1 MLTVSKPKVVSFAYL
16 NDENSLTF
24 IGRYGEI
31 LLDQY
36 IDEFLEVLKHCNGV
50 NTVQEIQHFVR
61 HIEPSLFE
69 QIIQFLFQQELVI
82 DSKELFVQF
91 HQDSANP
98 MPYRQELSPQEI
110 NQIQSSFQSRHNLIV
125 TDINFALTEKSRLH
139 NLLIGRRTTRDFLDV
154 SIPLT
159 QIAGLFEVMTQV
171 DNYDAT
177 PSAGGLYP
185 LNIYLASFKEDGSL
199 KRGLYQY
206 IPPKKALVCLQ
217 NDISNPHFY
226 RAFDSQEIVESC
238 DFIVI
243 AAANISAIAEK
254 YSNRAYRYCL
264 LEAGHVAQNA
274 YIYCNEKNIGI
285 WEYGGFNDELL
296 ANQLE
301 LKYPKEVVL
310 TTLILGIPN
319 PNPKMPFH
327 KKQGA
332 TNTLAYKLKKKYVG
346 DGKLISDLQVRSYL
360 HNDEVIPLVIAYTKF
375 KSAGIELMGFA
386 RTYSISDAVI
396 KAIAESVERY
406 ANGLLRFD
414 VKCKP
419 EQLDRKWLDPKL
431 IAPFHPDMYS
441 IHTQFQPFDEQKEW
455 EWVRGRRFVS
465 GEEIYIVIDNVFYPF
480 KQKKLERKPL
490 YFCSSN
496 GASAHTDYVKAVEG
510 GLRELIERDAIMVT
524 WYNKKQV
531 TSIPINYASVDIQQ
545 RIARW
550 VRKGWSIKLLDFT
563 LDSLPVVVAI
573 MWSESEYPC
582 YVAGAGC
589 EFDYKS
595 AISKAFN
602 EAEYMVVSW
611 SQIKEQKILPQEV
624 KSVHEHAL
632 LYFYPENLPRVQW
645 LLEAPEK
652 TPDFYEYIGSDIYT
666 KFDPIVVDLQNAQ
679 EPNDLNVVMVLSE
692 HLMPINFGYALENYG
707 HKRFSDL
714 DLFWAREYPSF
725 PHFFA

>member
-1 MLTVSKPKVVSFAYL
+1 MVELLKPKVVTFAYL
-16 NDENSLTF
+16 NNENTLTF

-36 IDEFLEVLKHCNGV
+36 IDEFLEILKHCNGV
-50 NTVQEIQHFVR
+50 NTVQEIQSLVKN
-61 HIEPSLFE
+61 IELSLFE
-69 QIIQFLFQQELVI
+69 QIIEFLFQQELVV
-82 DSKELFVQF
+82 DSKELFIQF

-98 MPYRQELSPQEI
+98 MPYRQQLSPKQI
-110 NQIQSSFQSRHNLIV
+110 NQIQLNFKSRHDLAITNI
-125 TDINFALTEKSRLH
+125 DFEFTEKSRLH
-139 NLLIGRRTTRDFLDV
+139 DLLIGRKTIRDFLDV
-154 SIPLT
+154 SIPLAK
-159 QIAGLFEVMTQV
+159 IAGLLEVMTKV
-171 DNYDAT
+171 DDSNMV
-177 PSAGGLYP
+177 PSAGGFYS
-185 LNIYLASFKEDGSL
+185 LNIYLVKFKENDSL

-206 IPPKKALVCLQ
+206 ISSKKGLICLQ
-217 NDISNPHFY
+217 EEVSNPHFY

-238 DFIVI
+238 ESIVI
-243 AAANISAIAEK
+243 VAANISAVAEK
-254 YSNRAYRYCL
+254 YSNRAYRYCFI
-264 LEAGHVAQNA
+264 EAGHVAQNA

-301 LKYPKEVVL
+301 LNYPKEVVL
-310 TTLILGIPN
+310 TTLILGVPD
-319 PNPKMPFH
+319 PNPKIPFQE
-327 KKQGA
+327 KYA
-332 TNTLAYKLKKKYVG
+332 LITALAYNLKEKYVG
-346 DGKLISDLQVRSYL
+346 DDKLISDLQVRSYL

-386 RTYSISDAVI
+386 RAYSISDAVI
-396 KAIAESVERY
+396 RAIAESVERY

-414 VKCKP
+414 AKCKP
-419 EQLDRKWLDPKL
+419 EQLHRKWLDPRL
-431 IAPFHPDMYS
+431 ITPFHPDMYS

-455 EWVRGRRFVS
+455 EWVRGRRFLS
-465 GEEIYIVIDNVFYPF
+465 GEDIYICVDNVFYPF
-480 KQKKLERKPL
+480 KQKKLGRKPL
-490 YFCSSN
+490 YICSSN
-496 GASAHTDYVKAVEG
+496 GASAHTDYTKAVEG

-531 TSIPINYASVDIQQ
+531 TSIPINYTSVDIRQ

-550 VRKGWSIKLLDFT
+550 VRKGWKIKLLDFT
-563 LDSLPVVVAI
+563 LDSLPVVVAVI
-573 MWSESEYPC
+573 WNELEYPC
-582 YVAGAGC
+582 FVAGAGC

-602 EAEYMVVSW
+602 EAEYMIVSW
-611 SQIKEQKILPQEV
+611 SKIKEEKILPQDV

-632 LYFYPENLPRVQW
+632 LYFYPENLQKVQW

-652 TPDFYEYIGSDIYT
+652 KPDFYEYTGSNIYT

-679 EPNDLNVVMVLSE
+679 DQKDLNVVMVLSE
-692 HLMPINFGYALENYG
+692 RLIPINFGYALENYE

-714 DLFWAREYPSF
+714 GLVWTREYPSF